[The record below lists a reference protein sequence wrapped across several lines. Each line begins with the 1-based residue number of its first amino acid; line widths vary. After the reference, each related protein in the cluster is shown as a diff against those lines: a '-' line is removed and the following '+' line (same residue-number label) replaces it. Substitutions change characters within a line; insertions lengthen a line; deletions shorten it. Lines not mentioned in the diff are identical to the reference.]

1 MRPLT
6 VLIAILLGSAVSI
19 TFSLSAALIVSAFLS
34 GEHPQLA
41 AGLPHLVAS
50 LSWFAAL
57 TAASAGSFL
66 GQLRERH
73 WRRFAH
79 LATAAILAAMVWR
92 YWPTA
97 R

>member
-19 TFSLSAALIVSAFLS
+19 TFSLTAALIVSALLS
-34 GEHPQLA
+34 GAHPQLA
-41 AGLPHLVAS
+41 AGLPHLLAS
-50 LSWFAAL
+50 LSWFAVL

-66 GQLRERH
+66 GQLRLRR
-73 WRRFAH
+73 WRRYAH
-79 LATAAILAAMVWR
+79 LATAAILAAIALR
-92 YWPTA
+92 YWPAA